1 MEATRIRWTS
11 LPRSHGGSIL
21 GGDKALPAGIGA
33 AMGMVESSIGTRDAV
48 VRAGQERAPGASRRG
63 VRRPRAVHGKVPG
76 KDGRD
81 GVNDGSH

>member
-21 GGDKALPAGIGA
+21 GGGKALPASTGA
-33 AMGMVESSIGTRDAV
+33 AMGIAKSSIGTKDAV

-81 GVNDGSH
+81 SVDDGCH